1 MYVVGDLPG
10 RYGDGATDGC
20 FSHCQRRL
28 PCFRS
33 AIPTMW
39 NCFFLSQSGGGIPLR
54 AGMHGLWHQV
64 LTDPE
69 SYEEASC
76 TAMFILVWRGGRH
89 GWLENPDPYLKSAIA
104 GWDGLTSRAIDR
116 SGNVRCVQ
124 GAVNLHAYYKHDL
137 SWNLNDTHG
146 IGIVLLAGVELL
158 EFMRSNHIVN
168 A

>member
-1 MYVVGDLPG
+1 MRKPPVPQCL
-10 RYGDGATDGC
+10 
-20 FSHCQRRL
+20 F
-28 PCFRS
+28 
-33 AIPTMW
+33 
-39 NCFFLSQSGGGIPLR
+39 
-54 AGMHGLWHQV
+54 
-64 LTDPE
+64 
-69 SYEEASC
+69 
-76 TAMFILVWRGGRH
+76 LVWRGGRH

-116 SGNVRCVQ
+116 SGNVYGVCK
-124 GAVNLHAYYKHDL
+124 GSSWSTSHAYYKHDL